1 MNGKK
6 SKRLRKKGKGLL
18 VSWLHSLLP
27 NEEDKK
33 EITIDNIESYLS
45 DQTHIYAN
53 RKFLL
58 SAYSLKWIY
67 KRVKRNPNLTFE
79 QLQKDL
85 SKSPKLSRS
94 YFILTGTVQAMITI
108 KEEILQKQ
116 YKLNK

>member
-6 SKRLRKKGKGLL
+6 VKRLRKKGKSLL
-18 VSWLHSLLP
+18 VEWLHSLLP

-33 EITIDNIESYLS
+33 EITVDNIESYLS

-67 KRVKRNPNLTFE
+67 KRVKRNPNLTFQ

-85 SKSPKLSRS
+85 DREQRT
-94 YFILTGTVQAMITI
+94 FDTI
-108 KEEILQKQ
+108 ENNL
-116 YKLNK
+116 YDL

>member
-18 VSWLHSLLP
+18 VAWLHSLLP

-67 KRVKRNPNLTFE
+67 KRVKRNPDLTFE

-85 SKSPKLSRS
+85 EQEQKA
-94 YFILTGTVQAMITI
+94 FDTI
-108 KEEILQKQ
+108 QNNIYDL
-116 YKLNK
+116 

>member
-6 SKRLRKKGKGLL
+6 VKRLRKKGKILL
-18 VSWLHSLLP
+18 VEWLHSLLP

-33 EITIDNIESYLS
+33 EITVDNLESYLS
-45 DQTHIYAN
+45 DQTHIYVN

-67 KRVKRNPNLTFE
+67 KRVKRNPDLTFE

-85 SKSPKLSRS
+85 DREQRT
-94 YFILTGTVQAMITI
+94 FDTI
-108 KEEILQKQ
+108 ENNL
-116 YKLNK
+116 YDL

>member
-6 SKRLRKKGKGLL
+6 VKRLRKKGKTLL
-18 VSWLHSLLP
+18 VEWLHSLLP

-33 EITIDNIESYLS
+33 EITVDNLESYLS
-45 DQTHIYAN
+45 DQTHIYVN

-67 KRVKRNPNLTFE
+67 KRVKRNPDLTFE

-85 SKSPKLSRS
+85 DREQRT
-94 YFILTGTVQAMITI
+94 FDTI
-108 KEEILQKQ
+108 ENNL
-116 YKLNK
+116 YDL

>member
-6 SKRLRKKGKGLL
+6 VKRLRKKGKSLL
-18 VSWLHSLLP
+18 VEWLHSLLP

-33 EITIDNIESYLS
+33 EITVDNIESYLS
-45 DQTHIYAN
+45 AQTHIYAN

-67 KRVKRNPNLTFE
+67 KRVKRNPNLTFQ

-85 SKSPKLSRS
+85 EQEQKA
-94 YFILTGTVQAMITI
+94 FDMIQNNI
-108 KEEILQKQ
+108 YDL
-116 YKLNK
+116 